1 MKPKAYSYVRMS
13 TEVQLQ
19 GDSLRRQTEA
29 SRAYAKA
36 HDLELVTDIDLHDI
50 GVSAYSGDNVS
61 HGKFGRF
68 LKAVRAGQIQK
79 GSYLLVESFD
89 RISRQE
95 PLTALESFK
104 AIVEAGLVLVTLDDG
119 QVYRDHIRTDQL
131 LLSILKMVRA
141 NEESSLKAERVAKAW
156 ANKRANA
163 NSEKLTARCPSWLRL
178 TADRS
183 KFEIIEERAQI
194 VRRIFNEVNSGLGVY
209 LIVRRLNAEKVPTF
223 TPRAKGW
230 ALSTVNKVINSPS
243 VIGNFQPNRLVNG
256 KRIPEGEIKVGYYP
270 RIISDATYEAAQ
282 RIRFSRLTWPADDQK
297 GSGGRKGKHYANLF
311 SKLAVCS
318 HCGQPMN
325 YLNKGKPPK
334 GQTYLTCSDALHNRG
349 CPMNGR
355 WRYDHFEDA
364 FLKFVERLD
373 LASLVSSEEHQSKR
387 AERVAQLDALEGRQK
402 ILESEIKTL
411 LETSLKMPGGSDILS
426 RELAKRDPAL
436 AEVKASQASTRQQIA
451 QLDEAALAYY
461 SNPDQMSDLIA
472 RVRATRGEN
481 VFKVRALIASRLQ
494 ALIKNIVLTLDYSE
508 DEQAFEVNFRDG
520 AHLMAFVRRGDPT
533 EITHVIRSYADEFTV
548 KDADG
553 NVLDTV
559 PMDEWE

>member
-1 MKPKAYSYVRMS
+1 MKLKAYSYIRMS
-13 TEVQLQ
+13 TEAQLQ

-29 SRAYAKA
+29 SRRYAEA
-36 HDLELVTDIDLHDI
+36 HELELVTDVDLHDI

-61 HGKFGRF
+61 QGKFGRF
-68 LKAVRAGQIQK
+68 LKAVRAGQIEK

-89 RISRQE
+89 RISRQT
-95 PLTALESFK
+95 PLTALDSFK

-119 QVYRDHIRTDQL
+119 QVYRDNIRTDQL

-141 NEESSLKAERVAKAW
+141 NEESSLKGERVAKAW

-163 NSEKLTARCPSWLRL
+163 DSKKLTARCPSWLRL

-209 LIVRRLNAEKVPTF
+209 TIVRRLNAEKVPTF
-223 TPRAKGW
+223 TRWAKGW
-230 ALSTVNKVINSPS
+230 AHSTVNKVVNSPA

-256 KRIPEGEIKVGYYP
+256 KRVPEGEIKVGYYP

-282 RIRFSRLTWPADDQK
+282 RIRFSRLTRPSDGQK

-318 HCGQPMN
+318 HCGHAMT

-334 GQTYLTCSDALHNRG
+334 GQAYLTCSDALHNRG
-349 CPMNGR
+349 CQINGR

-373 LASLVSSEEHQSKR
+373 LASIVSSEEHQSKR
-387 AERVAQLDALEGRQK
+387 ADLVRQLDALEGRQK
-402 ILESEIKTL
+402 ILENEIKTL
-411 LETSLKMPGGSDILS
+411 LETSLKMSGGSDILA
-426 RELAKRDPAL
+426 RELTKREPAL
-436 AEVKASQASTRQQIA
+436 AEAKVNQAGIRQQIA

-494 ALIKNIVLTLDYSE
+494 ALISNVALDLEYNKSE
-508 DEQAFEVNFRDG
+508 RAFEVDFRDG
-520 AHLMAFVRRGDPT
+520 ANLMAFVSQDDPT
-533 EITHVIRSYADEFTV
+533 KITRVVRSYAGEFTV

-553 NVLDTV
+553 NLIDAN
-559 PMDEWE
+559 PMDDEE

>member
-1 MKPKAYSYVRMS
+1 MKHKAYSYVRMS
-13 TEVQLQ
+13 TETQLQ
-19 GDSLRRQTEA
+19 GDSLRRQNEA
-29 SRAYAKA
+29 SKRYAEA
-36 HDLELVTDIDLHDI
+36 HDLQLVADTDLQDI
-50 GVSAYSGDNVS
+50 GVSAYSGDNVI

-68 LKAVRAGQIQK
+68 LEAVRAGQIEK

-89 RISRQE
+89 RISRQT

-119 QVYRDHIRTDQL
+119 QVYRGEIRTDQL

-163 NSEKLTARCPSWLRL
+163 DLKKLTARCPSWLRL

-183 KFEIIEERAQI
+183 KFEIIEEQAQI
-194 VRRIFNEVNSGLGVY
+194 VRRIFNEINSGLGVY
-209 LIVRRLNAEKVPTF
+209 TIVRRLNAENVPTF
-223 TPRAKGW
+223 TSRARGW
-230 ALSTVNKVINSPS
+230 AHSTVNKVINSPA

-256 KRIPEGEIKVGYYP
+256 ERVPDGEIKIGYYP

-282 RIRFSRLTWPADDQK
+282 RIRFSRLTKPLDGQK
-297 GSGGRKGKHYANLF
+297 GSGGRKGKHFANLF
-311 SKLAVCS
+311 SKLAFCAS
-318 HCGQPMN
+318 CGQSMT

-334 GQTYLTCSDALHNRG
+334 GRAYLTCSNALYNCG
-349 CPMNGR
+349 CPVNGR

-373 LASLVSSEEHQSKR
+373 LASIVSSEEHQSKR
-387 AERVAQLDALEGRQK
+387 TELVRQLDALEGREK
-402 ILESEIKTL
+402 ILENEIKYL
-411 LETSLKMPGGSDILS
+411 VDAALQMPGGSDIIA
-426 RELAKRDPAL
+426 RELTKREPAL
-436 AEVKASQASTRQQIA
+436 AEAKASQTRIRQQIA
-451 QLDEAALAYY
+451 QLDEVALAYY
-461 SNPDQMSDLIA
+461 SNPDQMLELIE

-494 ALIKNIVLTLDYSE
+494 ALIKNVVLTLDYSK
-508 DEQAFEVNFRDG
+508 DERAFEVDFRDG
-520 AHLMAFVRRGDPT
+520 AHLMAFVNQDDPT
-533 EITHVIRSYADEFTV
+533 EIKRVVRSYADEFTV

-553 NVLDTV
+553 NLLDMV